1 MSKSVYRTVDGD
13 DKQVPE
19 DVTVTSPKQNLSRRW
34 LFLILIGLSLAALVG
49 LISKQIFTRPATSNT
64 VWNECGGTPDE
75 AHRRGCRFDILSFAW
90 QTPECYDHENT
101 EAFRKPN
108 GTWSY
113 FADPEGTEP
122 RSEEVAMTGE
132 YMTFVVA
139 EYHFTHCTYMWRQLH
154 RAYAILG
161 YIDEHL
167 DNWNHTL
174 HCQKMLLEGP
184 SWNMADVDT
193 VGRIIY
199 SRCRK
204 VW

>member
-1 MSKSVYRTVDGD
+1 MLARVLCQPSNCRPQQYYLRD
-13 DKQVPE
+13 
-19 DVTVTSPKQNLSRRW
+19 
-34 LFLILIGLSLAALVG
+34 IYSL
-49 LISKQIFTRPATSNT
+49 
-64 VWNECGGTPDE
+64 
-75 AHRRGCRFDILSFAW
+75 
-90 QTPECYDHENT
+90 
-101 EAFRKPN
+101 
-108 GTWSY
+108 SY
-113 FADPEGTEP
+113 FADPEGTEL

-132 YMTFVVA
+132 YMTFVTA
-139 EYHFTHCTYMWRQLH
+139 GYHFTHCTYMWRQLH

-199 SRCRK
+199 PRCRK
-204 VW
+204 IW